1 GIFVEEAEE
10 VLQTIHEHYPRLRQN
25 YDDRDALTE
34 VRRAFHTLKGSGR
47 MVGATSIGE
56 LAWSVENMLNRVI
69 DQTLKLND
77 DTFALIDEVN
87 ARIPSLIQ
95 EFRRGDYTGDVDG
108 LISRAEALATTRR
121 TETGTAETEATETV
135 TEAPAPAAVLEP
147 EAEPELAQPEST
159 GETEADA

>member
-1 GIFVEEAEE
+1 
-10 VLQTIHEHYPRLRQN
+10 
-25 YDDRDALTE
+25 
-34 VRRAFHTLKGSGR
+34 

-56 LAWSVENMLNRVI
+56 LAWSVENLLNRVI

-121 TETGTAETEATETV
+121 TETGTAETEVAEATETV
-135 TEAPAPAAVLEP
+135 TEARPRPQFWNPKRNRNWLSRRAPAKQRRMP
-147 EAEPELAQPEST
+147 T
-159 GETEADA
+159 T